1 MSNSQHK
8 ALKVAFISVFAFL
21 VILYSTRLRADSGV
35 CGGQTINLP
44 FTDVAGNLFFCQ
56 IAEAYLSGLTYG
68 TDATHYSPS
77 EVVPRGQMA
86 AFITRTQDSILRR
99 GSLRAALNMWATPKT
114 VGSGAITGVGC
125 FPTDVAS
132 DGVDLWVANPQ
143 HNGFCGV
150 GTVSR
155 IRASDGRGIETW
167 TNADGA
173 QGVCVARG
181 RIWVTGCTETV
192 NGSLYRIDPKLPAGD
207 VTVVTRNLGTCP
219 HNITTDGFYL
229 WTANFD
235 SISRVHPGTGDVQT
249 ITAGFSEPAG
259 ICYDGNHIWVADAGD
274 NRLKQL
280 NSDGSI
286 ALSVTLDG
294 AGGQPVYDGRNIWV
308 PSGYAGFE
316 EVAVVRASTGTVIAT
331 LDGNGLSLP
340 DCAAFDGERILVA
353 NHGNYSV
360 SLWSATDLLP
370 LGNVPTGPNTEPYA
384 VCSDGINFWI
394 VLHGTNQLLR
404 F

>member
-155 IRASDGRGIETW
+155 IAQAMAEESKPGQTRTARRAF
-167 TNADGA
+167 
-173 QGVCVARG
+173 V
-181 RIWVTGCTETV
+181 
-192 NGSLYRIDPKLPAGD
+192 LL
-207 VTVVTRNLGTCP
+207 
-219 HNITTDGFYL
+219 
-229 WTANFD
+229 
-235 SISRVHPGTGDVQT
+235 
-249 ITAGFSEPAG
+249 
-259 ICYDGNHIWVADAGD
+259 
-274 NRLKQL
+274 
-280 NSDGSI
+280 
-286 ALSVTLDG
+286 
-294 AGGQPVYDGRNIWV
+294 AGG
-308 PSGYAGFE
+308 SG
-316 EVAVVRASTGTVIAT
+316 
-331 LDGNGLSLP
+331 LP
-340 DCAAFDGERILVA
+340 DALRPLTVPCI
-353 NHGNYSV
+353 V
-360 SLWSATDLLP
+360 SIRSCQRATAP
-370 LGNVPTGPNTEPYA
+370 WGQ
-384 VCSDGINFWI
+384 GI
-394 VLHGTNQLLR
+394 
-404 F
+404 